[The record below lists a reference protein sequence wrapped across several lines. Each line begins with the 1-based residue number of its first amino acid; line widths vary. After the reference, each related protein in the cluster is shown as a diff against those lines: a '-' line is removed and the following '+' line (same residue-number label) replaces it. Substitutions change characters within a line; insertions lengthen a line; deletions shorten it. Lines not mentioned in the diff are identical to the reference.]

1 MCGAAAGARAYSST
15 PEGCPPSPHHKLQ
28 VYRKYGKQML
38 VLTVHECKGLEFQVW
53 LWNGLSCR

>member
-1 MCGAAAGARAYSST
+1 MQQQGHGLIRQHQRDAHT
-15 PEGCPPSPHHKLQ
+15 LPTHHKLQ

-53 LWNGLSCR
+53 LWIGLSCR